1 MKSNVYGRLPNRDV
15 YKRQAWDSSWGCW
28 KLEGD
33 VNQWW
38 VERVGLGM
46 AAPGKR
52 RFLYIARVGMG
63 MATPGK

>member
-1 MKSNVYGRLPNRDV
+1 M
-15 YKRQAWDSSWGCW
+15 
-28 KLEGD
+28 
-33 VNQWW
+33 NQWW